1 MRSAID
7 VGVRIA
13 LGTDQ
18 LPHEPN
24 DGTIATV
31 REAEYYVEAGMTP
44 LEALRSATILA
55 ATMLGMED
63 ELVSIETGKLAD
75 LVAVTADPTRNIS
88 ALREIVLVV
97 KGGEVVLKSGSITA
111 R

>member
-63 ELVSIETGKLAD
+63 ELGSIETGKLAD